1 MIKSLHKLLVPSRE
15 VDYKALVDF
24 FDALGLARGEAWKGR
39 RSQGIKLEAPESG
52 VEIGR
57 GQGFPNAD
65 LVIEVD
71 SADAAYQLAQQRGF
85 KIVEEIS
92 DQDWGARLFTVEMPA
107 HAGRVAVFSYN
118 ENWRDQQQP
127 LAGKLN
133 ASGKRFGIVVSRFN
147 AFITERLL
155 AGALDALRRCGA
167 KSEQIE
173 VVRVPGSFE
182 IPIAAR
188 ELARSVDAVICL
200 GCIIRGETTHYE
212 HLANEVTRG
221 IGQSAQE
228 TGVPHAYGVLTCE
241 NLEQAIDRAGL
252 KSGNKGFDAAL
263 SAVEMATLGEAKPA
277 GKRSSRKSTPLVRAR
292 KSSR

>member
-1 MIKSLHKLLVPSRE
+1 MIKSLHKLLVPARE
-15 VDYKALVDF
+15 ADYHALVDF
-24 FDALGLARGEAWKGR
+24 FDALGLSRGEAWKGR
-39 RSQGIKLEAPESG
+39 RSEGIKLEAPEAG

-57 GQGFPNAD
+57 GQGFPGAD

-71 SADAAYQLAQQRGF
+71 SADATYQLAQKRGF

-92 DQDWGARLFTVEMPA
+92 EQDWGARLFVLEMPA
-107 HAGRVAVFSYN
+107 RAGRVAVFSYN
-118 ENWRDQQQP
+118 ENWRDERRP
-127 LAGKLN
+127 IAGKLN
-133 ASGKRFGIVVSRFN
+133 AAGKRFGIVVSRFN

-155 AGALDALRRCGA
+155 AGALDGLRRCGA
-167 KSEQIE
+167 TSDQIE

-182 IPIAAR
+182 IPMAAR
-188 ELARSVDAVICL
+188 TLAQSGRVQAVLCL

-252 KSGNKGFDAAL
+252 KSGNKGFDVAL
-263 SAVEMATLGEAKPA
+263 SAVEMATLA
-277 GKRSSRKSTPLVRAR
+277 GTNTERRSHRKKERSSHRSK
-292 KSSR
+292 